1 MPRAH
6 PDMIAFNRGIVSS
19 LALARTDVAG
29 IQLSAETMVN
39 WLPKTLGPMRLRPG
53 TRYLGSS
60 RGNASAAW
68 LEFVAATDQTALI
81 ELTEGRMRVWLD
93 DALLTRPAV
102 ATSVSNGSFA
112 TSSGWTDA
120 SADGASLA
128 FGGSGLV
135 LNAAPV
141 GSRARCTGTI
151 AVSGPDQGVEHGLS
165 VHVTRGPV
173 TFRAGSSVGADD
185 HVRETTLRTGR
196 HSLAVTPTGD
206 IHVTFMSSA
215 GVDRV
220 VGSIGIEAG
229 GTVELA
235 APWAAA
241 DLADVRYDQSA
252 DVMFVAATGVRQQ
265 RIERRGTGR
274 SWSVVDYLSDA
285 GPFLSGRS
293 ADVEMKPAARSG
305 NTTVTASGDFF
316 SEGHVGGL
324 IRIFH
329 SGQDTEAVL
338 AKDGAWSDPWE
349 VTGID
354 DGDERTFT
362 VTRSGTWSGT
372 LTLQRSYDGPDS
384 GWNDTSTTYTANGS
398 SDHANDD
405 DNVRLWFRVGFK
417 EGEFSSGSVD
427 VSIAYGGGGR
437 TGIARITGRNSATN
451 VDVEVL
457 RPFSDTSFS
466 TNWQEG
472 WWSAARGWP
481 GAVDIFEGR
490 LWWFG
495 GTQLFASVSDDYHNF
510 DDTTEGDAGPIVRS
524 IGRGPVDRVRFA
536 LPLLRQVIGT
546 AGSELTVRSS
556 SFDQPLTPSNN
567 SAKAIS
573 TQGAANV
580 RALAIDTRGVY
591 VQRSGERLFV
601 LEYDPSAGDYQSI
614 DLTLM
619 APEVLGSGVVGI
631 AVQRHPETR
640 VHCVLGDGRVAIL
653 TLHPAEEVTAWSL
666 FETDG
671 AVEAAAVLPGA
682 PEDAVYYHVRRTI
695 DGATVRY
702 LERWADERTCNFS
715 TYVHD
720 GAGVSALTGLPFRDG
735 TVVTVRDAAG
745 TKVENLTVAGGA
757 VALSAAASFAALTPA
772 ACGLADCHAAYA
784 GAATEAISGLSHL
797 EGAEA
802 VVWADGRDR
811 SVDNAEG
818 VQTTHTVAAGQI
830 VLDEAVEQAVA
841 GLPYAAR
848 YVSGKLAYG
857 AASGTALTQAK
868 RVHRIGFLL
877 ADTHNN
883 GLRFGTS
890 AEALDSLPRGIVYDG
905 RAIDPDDDP
914 TVFAH
919 FDQVSMALPGDW
931 GADPR
936 LHLTA
941 RAPRPVT
948 VMAAVPAITTN
959 ERA

>member
-1 MPRAH
+1 MPKTH
-6 PDMIAFNRGIVSS
+6 PDMIAFNRGIVSP

-53 TRYLGSS
+53 TKYLGCS
-60 RGNASAAW
+60 RNHASAAW
-68 LEFVAATDQTALI
+68 LEFVAATDETALI
-81 ELTEGRMRVWLD
+81 ELTDGRMRVWID
-93 DALLTRPAV
+93 DTLLTRPAV

-112 TSSGWTDA
+112 TSSGWSDA
-120 SADGASLA
+120 SAHGATVS

-141 GSRARCTGTI
+141 GSLAKCTGTI
-151 AVSGPDQGVEHGLS
+151 TVSGGDQDTEHGLAI
-165 VHVTRGPV
+165 HVTRGPV
-173 TFRAGSSVGADD
+173 TFRAGSSAGADD
-185 HVRETTLRTGR
+185 HVRETILRTGR

-206 IHVTFMSSA
+206 IHVTFMSGA
-215 GVDRV
+215 GVDRI
-220 VGSIGIEAG
+220 VGSIGIEAA
-229 GTVELA
+229 GTVDLV
-235 APWAAA
+235 APWGASN
-241 DLADVRYDQSA
+241 LADVRFDQSA
-252 DVMFVAATGVRQQ
+252 DVMFVAAAGIRQQ

-274 SWSVVDYLSDA
+274 SWSLVDYRGDN
-285 GPFLSGRS
+285 GPFLTGRS
-293 ADVEMKPAARSG
+293 ADVELKPGARTG
-305 NTTVTASGDFF
+305 NTTITASGDFF
-316 SEGHVGGL
+316 ADGHVGAL

-329 SGQDTEAVL
+329 SGQHTEATL
-338 AKDGAWSDPWE
+338 SKEGAWSDPWE

-362 VTRSGTWSGT
+362 VTRSGTWTGT
-372 LTLQRSYDGPDS
+372 LTLQRSYDGPDT

-398 SDHANDD
+398 SDRSSDD

-427 VSIAYGGGGR
+427 VSVAYGGGGR
-437 TGIARITGRNSATN
+437 TGIARITGRNSATS

-457 RPFSDTSFS
+457 LPFSDTRFAA
-466 TNWQEG
+466 NWQEG
-472 WWSAARGWP
+472 WWSDARGWP
-481 GAVDIFEGR
+481 SAVDIFEGR

-591 VQRSGERLFV
+591 VQRSGERLFL

-619 APEVLGSGVVGI
+619 APEVLGSGVVGL

-671 AVEAAAVLPGA
+671 AVEAVAVLPGS
-682 PEDAVYYHVRRTI
+682 PEDAVYYHVCRTI

-702 LERWADERTCNFS
+702 LERWADERDCNFS

-720 GAGVSALTGLPFRDG
+720 GAEVSALTGLPFHDG
-735 TVVTVRDAAG
+735 MPVTVRDAAG
-745 TKVENLTVAGGA
+745 TKVENLTVDGGA
-757 VALSAAASFAALTPA
+757 VTLSAAASFAALTPSG
-772 ACGLADCHAAYA
+772 CGLADCEIACA
-784 GAATEAISGLSHL
+784 GSATATLAGLSHL
-797 EGAEA
+797 EDKAV

-811 SVDNAEG
+811 SMDDADGVQATFTVAEG
-818 VQTTHTVAAGQI
+818 QI
-830 VLDEAVEQAVA
+830 GLDEPVEQAVV
-841 GLPYAAR
+841 GLPYEGR

-857 AASGTALTQAK
+857 AADGTALTMPK
-868 RVHRIGFLL
+868 RVNRIGFVL

-883 GLRFGTS
+883 ALRFGTS
-890 AEALDSLPRGIVYDG
+890 ADVLDPLPRGIVHDR
-905 RAIDPDDDP
+905 RALDPADDP
-914 TVFAH
+914 TVFASL
-919 FDQVSMALPGDW
+919 DQVAMTIPGHW

-948 VMAAVPAITTN
+948 VMAAVPAVTTKS
-959 ERA
+959 RA